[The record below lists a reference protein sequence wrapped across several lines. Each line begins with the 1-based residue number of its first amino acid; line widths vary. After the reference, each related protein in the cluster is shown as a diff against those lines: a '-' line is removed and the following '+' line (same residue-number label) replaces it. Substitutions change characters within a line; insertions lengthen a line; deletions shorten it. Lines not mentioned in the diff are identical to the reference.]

1 MFDSTVSY
9 LSFVYTSAGIE
20 INTNTNNVANAYFC
34 SLVAV
39 SAPQRFFRKRRYGT
53 TLVAKRGEAM
63 AMAVD
68 RSSKMAFFSIGTRR
82 SILVVV
88 VANVV
93 SGEITDDWR
102 RVLFFVR
109 PLFAIASTPFVR
121 CCFVRSNSK

>member
-109 PLFAIASTPFVR
+109 PLFAIARTPFVR
-121 CCFVRSNSK
+121 CCFVCSNSK